1 MNQTMKPNKSSPA
14 YLKQKT
20 SGGLFVGF
28 LYVLV
33 FMSIL
38 ALGIWQNIESQSN
51 KEILNSINERLIV
64 IEEQINIADEINN
77 DSLTDISA
85 SIQFLDKEVRK
96 LWDLSNKRNKVNIT
110 KLTETTNK
118 INGSIKNIEI
128 SIKEAS
134 KKIESNKEDIVSTS
148 KDLSDLLNTNSK
160 INDLEIALRALETQM
175 ILMDDSVRALNNYKT
190 QLNQTISEIQTQIYS
205 ASQECFFLQDLYC
218 PSVVEMMMRYQNAR

>member
-38 ALGIWQNIESQSN
+38 ALGIWQNIESKSN
-51 KEILNSINERLIV
+51 KESLVSINERLIV

-148 KDLSDLLNTNSK
+148 KDLSDLLKTNSE

-205 ASQECFFLQDLYC
+205 ASQEVLEIENQD
-218 PSVVEMMMRYQNAR
+218 

>member
-14 YLKQKT
+14 YLKQKK

-38 ALGIWQNIESQSN
+38 ALGIWQNIESKSN
-51 KEILNSINERLIV
+51 KETLNSINERLIV

-205 ASQECFFLQDLYC
+205 ASQEVLEIENQD
-218 PSVVEMMMRYQNAR
+218 

>member
-20 SGGLFVGF
+20 TGGLFVGF

-38 ALGIWQNIESQSN
+38 ALGIWQNIESKSN
-51 KEILNSINERLIV
+51 KETLNSINERLIV

-205 ASQECFFLQDLYC
+205 ASQEVLEIENQD
-218 PSVVEMMMRYQNAR
+218 

>member
-38 ALGIWQNIESQSN
+38 SLGIWQNIESKSN
-51 KEILNSINERLIV
+51 KESLDSINERLIV

-96 LWDLSNKRNKVNIT
+96 LWDLSNKRNKVNII

-118 INGSIKNIEI
+118 INGAIKNIEI

-148 KDLSDLLNTNSK
+148 KDLSDLLKTNSE
-160 INDLEIALRALETQM
+160 INDLEIALRALETQV

-205 ASQECFFLQDLYC
+205 ASQEVLEIENQD
-218 PSVVEMMMRYQNAR
+218 

>member
-38 ALGIWQNIESQSN
+38 SLGIWQNIESKSN
-51 KEILNSINERLIV
+51 KESLDSINERLIV

-96 LWDLSNKRNKVNIT
+96 LWDLSNKRNKVNII

-118 INGSIKNIEI
+118 INGSIKNLEI

-148 KDLSDLLNTNSK
+148 KDLSDLLNTNSE

-205 ASQECFFLQDLYC
+205 ASQEVLEIENQD
-218 PSVVEMMMRYQNAR
+218 

>member
-38 ALGIWQNIESQSN
+38 ALGIWQNIESKSN
-51 KEILNSINERLIV
+51 KETLNSINERLIV

-96 LWDLSNKRNKVNIT
+96 LWDLSNKRNKVNII

-148 KDLSDLLNTNSK
+148 KDLSDLLKTNSE

-205 ASQECFFLQDLYC
+205 ASQEVLEIENQD
-218 PSVVEMMMRYQNAR
+218 

>member
-38 ALGIWQNIESQSN
+38 ALGIWQNIESKSN
-51 KEILNSINERLIV
+51 KETLNSINERLIV

-134 KKIESNKEDIVSTS
+134 KKIESNKQDIVSTS

-175 ILMDDSVRALNNYKT
+175 ILMDDLVRALNNYKT

-205 ASQECFFLQDLYC
+205 ASQEVLEIENQD
-218 PSVVEMMMRYQNAR
+218 

>member
-20 SGGLFVGF
+20 TGGLFVGF

-38 ALGIWQNIESQSN
+38 ALGIWQNIESKSN
-51 KEILNSINERLIV
+51 KETLNSINERLIV

-148 KDLSDLLNTNSK
+148 KDLSDLLNTNLK
-160 INDLEIALRALETQM
+160 ISDLEIALRALETQM

-205 ASQECFFLQDLYC
+205 ASQEVLEIENQD
-218 PSVVEMMMRYQNAR
+218 

>member
-33 FMSIL
+33 FISIL
-38 ALGIWQNIESQSN
+38 ALGIWQNIESKSN
-51 KEILNSINERLIV
+51 KETLNSINERLIV

-148 KDLSDLLNTNSK
+148 KDLSDLLNTNLK
-160 INDLEIALRALETQM
+160 ISDLEIALRALETQM
-175 ILMDDSVRALNNYKT
+175 ILMDDSVRALNSYKT

-205 ASQECFFLQDLYC
+205 ASQEVLEIENQD
-218 PSVVEMMMRYQNAR
+218 

>member
-38 ALGIWQNIESQSN
+38 ALGIWQNIESKSN
-51 KEILNSINERLIV
+51 KETLNSINERLIV

-148 KDLSDLLNTNSK
+148 KDLSDLLNTNLK
-160 INDLEIALRALETQM
+160 ISDLEIALRALETQM

-205 ASQECFFLQDLYC
+205 ASQEVLEIENQD
-218 PSVVEMMMRYQNAR
+218 

>member
-14 YLKQKT
+14 YLKKKT

-38 ALGIWQNIESQSN
+38 ALAIWQNFETKAN
-51 KEILNSINERLIV
+51 KESLDSIHQRLIV

-96 LWDLSNKRNKVNIT
+96 LWDLSNKRNKVNIS

-118 INGSIKNIEI
+118 INGSIENIEN
-128 SIKEAS
+128 SLKDVS
-134 KKIESNKEDIVSTS
+134 KKIESNQLDIVNTS
-148 KDLSDLLNTNSK
+148 KDLSSLLKANAEIK
-160 INDLEIALRALETQM
+160 DLEIALRALETQM

-205 ASQECFFLQDLYC
+205 ASQVVIEFENQD
-218 PSVVEMMMRYQNAR
+218 

>member
-1 MNQTMKPNKSSPA
+1 MKPNKSSPA
-14 YLKQKT
+14 YLKKKN

-38 ALGIWQNIESQSN
+38 ALGIWQNFETNAKKKSLESIYQ
-51 KEILNSINERLIV
+51 RLGV
-64 IEEQINIADEINN
+64 IEEQINIADEVNN

-110 KLTETTNK
+110 KLIDTTNS
-118 INGSIKNIEI
+118 INNSIKTIEL
-128 SIKEAS
+128 SLKEAS
-134 KKIESNKEDIVSTS
+134 DRIKSNKLIISKTS
-148 KDLSDLLNTNSK
+148 QDLINLSENNSQIK
-160 INDLEIALRALETQM
+160 GLDTAIRSLETQM
-175 ILMDDSVRALNNYKT
+175 ILMDDSVRALNNYRT

-205 ASQECFFLQDLYC
+205 ESQNVLEIENQD
-218 PSVVEMMMRYQNAR
+218 

>member
-38 ALGIWQNIESQSN
+38 ALGIWQNIESKSN
-51 KEILNSINERLIV
+51 KESLNSINERLIV

-148 KDLSDLLNTNSK
+148 KDLSDLLKTNSE
-160 INDLEIALRALETQM
+160 INDLEIALIALETQM

-205 ASQECFFLQDLYC
+205 ASQEVLEIENQDR
-218 PSVVEMMMRYQNAR
+218 P

>member
-38 ALGIWQNIESQSN
+38 ALGIWQNIESKSN
-51 KEILNSINERLIV
+51 KETLNSINERLIV

-205 ASQECFFLQDLYC
+205 ASQELLEIENQD
-218 PSVVEMMMRYQNAR
+218 

>member
-1 MNQTMKPNKSSPA
+1 MNQTMKPNKPSPA

-38 ALGIWQNIESQSN
+38 ALGIWQNIESKSN
-51 KEILNSINERLIV
+51 KETLNSINERLIV

-134 KKIESNKEDIVSTS
+134 KKIESNKQDIVSTS

-205 ASQECFFLQDLYC
+205 ASQEVLEIENQD
-218 PSVVEMMMRYQNAR
+218 

>member
-38 ALGIWQNIESQSN
+38 SLGIWQNIESKSN
-51 KEILNSINERLIV
+51 NESLDSINERLIV

-96 LWDLSNKRNKVNIT
+96 LWDLSNKRNKVNII

-118 INGSIKNIEI
+118 INGSIKDIEI

-134 KKIESNKEDIVSTS
+134 KKIESNKEDIVRTS
-148 KDLSDLLNTNSK
+148 KDLSDLLNTNSE

-190 QLNQTISEIQTQIYS
+190 QLNQTISEIQIQIYS
-205 ASQECFFLQDLYC
+205 ASQEVLEIENQD
-218 PSVVEMMMRYQNAR
+218 

>member
-1 MNQTMKPNKSSPA
+1 MKPNKSSPA
-14 YLKQKT
+14 YLKKKN

-38 ALGIWQNIESQSN
+38 ALGIWQNFETNAKKKSLESIYQ
-51 KEILNSINERLIV
+51 RLSV
-64 IEEQINIADEINN
+64 IEEQINIADEVNN

-110 KLTETTNK
+110 KLIDTTNS
-118 INGSIKNIEI
+118 INDSIENIEL
-128 SIKEAS
+128 SLKEAS
-134 KKIESNKEDIVSTS
+134 EKIKSNKLIISETS
-148 KDLSDLLNTNSK
+148 QDLIDLSENNSQIKDLD
-160 INDLEIALRALETQM
+160 IAIRSLETQM
-175 ILMDDSVRALNNYKT
+175 ILMDDSVRALNNYRT

-205 ASQECFFLQDLYC
+205 ESQEILEIENQD
-218 PSVVEMMMRYQNAR
+218 

>member
-1 MNQTMKPNKSSPA
+1 MKPNKSSPA
-14 YLKQKT
+14 YLKKKN

-38 ALGIWQNIESQSN
+38 ALGIWQNFETNAKKKSLESIYQ
-51 KEILNSINERLIV
+51 RLSV
-64 IEEQINIADEINN
+64 IEEQINIADEVNN

-110 KLTETTNK
+110 KLIDTTNS
-118 INGSIKNIEI
+118 INDSIENIEL
-128 SIKEAS
+128 SLKEAS
-134 KKIESNKEDIVSTS
+134 EKIKSNKLIISETSQDLIDLSESNSQI
-148 KDLSDLLNTNSK
+148 KDLD
-160 INDLEIALRALETQM
+160 IAIRSLETQM
-175 ILMDDSVRALNNYKT
+175 ILMDDSVRALNNYRT

-205 ASQECFFLQDLYC
+205 ESQNVLEIENQD
-218 PSVVEMMMRYQNAR
+218 

>member
-38 ALGIWQNIESQSN
+38 ALGIWQNIESKSN
-51 KEILNSINERLIV
+51 KESLVSINERLIV

-85 SIQFLDKEVRK
+85 SILFLDEEVRK
-96 LWDLSNKRNKVNIT
+96 LWDLSNKRNKVNII

-134 KKIESNKEDIVSTS
+134 KKIESNKEDIASTS
-148 KDLSDLLNTNSK
+148 KDLSDLLKTNSE

-190 QLNQTISEIQTQIYS
+190 QLNQTISEIQIQIYS
-205 ASQECFFLQDLYC
+205 ASQEVLEIENQD
-218 PSVVEMMMRYQNAR
+218 

>member
-14 YLKQKT
+14 YLKKKT

-38 ALGIWQNIESQSN
+38 ALAIWQNFETKAN
-51 KEILNSINERLIV
+51 KESLDSIHQRLIV

-96 LWDLSNKRNKVNIT
+96 LWDLSNKRNKVNIS
-110 KLTETTNK
+110 KLTETTKK
-118 INGSIKNIEI
+118 INGSIENIEN
-128 SIKEAS
+128 SLKDVS
-134 KKIESNKEDIVSTS
+134 KKIESNQLDIVNTS
-148 KDLSDLLNTNSK
+148 KDLSSLLKANAQIK
-160 INDLEIALRALETQM
+160 DLEIALRALETQM

-205 ASQECFFLQDLYC
+205 ASQGVIEFENQD
-218 PSVVEMMMRYQNAR
+218 

>member
-38 ALGIWQNIESQSN
+38 SLGIWQNIESKSN
-51 KEILNSINERLIV
+51 KESLDSINERLIV

-96 LWDLSNKRNKVNIT
+96 LWDLSNKRNKVNII

-148 KDLSDLLNTNSK
+148 KDLSDLLNTNSE

-190 QLNQTISEIQTQIYS
+190 QLNQTISEIQIQIYS
-205 ASQECFFLQDLYC
+205 ASQEVLEIENQD
-218 PSVVEMMMRYQNAR
+218 

>member
-38 ALGIWQNIESQSN
+38 SLGIWQNIESKSN
-51 KEILNSINERLIV
+51 KETLNSINERLIV

-148 KDLSDLLNTNSK
+148 KDLSDLLNTNLK
-160 INDLEIALRALETQM
+160 ISDLEIALRALETQM
-175 ILMDDSVRALNNYKT
+175 ILMDDSVRALNSYKT
-190 QLNQTISEIQTQIYS
+190 QLNQTISEIQTQVYS
-205 ASQECFFLQDLYC
+205 ASQEVLEIENQD
-218 PSVVEMMMRYQNAR
+218 

>member
-38 ALGIWQNIESQSN
+38 ALGIWQNIESKSN
-51 KEILNSINERLIV
+51 KESLNSINERLIV

-96 LWDLSNKRNKVNIT
+96 LWDLSNKRNKVNII

-134 KKIESNKEDIVSTS
+134 KKIESNKEDIVSTT
-148 KDLSDLLNTNSK
+148 KDLSDLLKTNSE

-205 ASQECFFLQDLYC
+205 ASQEVLEIENQD
-218 PSVVEMMMRYQNAR
+218 

>member
-1 MNQTMKPNKSSPA
+1 MKPNKSSPA
-14 YLKQKT
+14 YLKKKN

-38 ALGIWQNIESQSN
+38 ALGIWQNFETNAKKKSLESIYQ
-51 KEILNSINERLIV
+51 RLGV
-64 IEEQINIADEINN
+64 IEEQINIADEVNN

-85 SIQFLDKEVRK
+85 SIQFLDKEIRK

-110 KLTETTNK
+110 KLIDTTNS
-118 INGSIKNIEI
+118 INNSIKTIEL
-128 SIKEAS
+128 SLKEAS
-134 KKIESNKEDIVSTS
+134 DRIKSNKLIISKTS
-148 KDLSDLLNTNSK
+148 QDLINLSENNSQIKDLDTAIRS
-160 INDLEIALRALETQM
+160 LETQM

-205 ASQECFFLQDLYC
+205 ESQNVLEIENQD
-218 PSVVEMMMRYQNAR
+218 

>member
-38 ALGIWQNIESQSN
+38 ALGIWQNIESKSN
-51 KEILNSINERLIV
+51 KESLVSINERLIV

-96 LWDLSNKRNKVNIT
+96 LWDLSNKRNKVNII

-134 KKIESNKEDIVSTS
+134 KKIESNKEDIASTS
-148 KDLSDLLNTNSK
+148 KDLSDLLKTNSE

-190 QLNQTISEIQTQIYS
+190 QLNQTISEIQIQIYS
-205 ASQECFFLQDLYC
+205 ASQEVLEIENQD
-218 PSVVEMMMRYQNAR
+218 

>member
-38 ALGIWQNIESQSN
+38 VLGIWQNIESKSN
-51 KEILNSINERLIV
+51 KESLNSINERLIV

-96 LWDLSNKRNKVNIT
+96 LWDLSNKRNKVNII

-148 KDLSDLLNTNSK
+148 KDLSDLLKTNSE

-205 ASQECFFLQDLYC
+205 ASQEVLEIENQD
-218 PSVVEMMMRYQNAR
+218 

>member
-14 YLKQKT
+14 YLKKKT

-38 ALGIWQNIESQSN
+38 ALAIWQNFETKAN
-51 KEILNSINERLIV
+51 KESLDSIHQRLIV

-96 LWDLSNKRNKVNIT
+96 LWDLSNKRNKVNIS

-118 INGSIKNIEI
+118 INGSIENIEN
-128 SIKEAS
+128 SLKDVS
-134 KKIESNKEDIVSTS
+134 KKIESNQLDIVNTS
-148 KDLSDLLNTNSK
+148 KDLSSLLKANAEIK
-160 INDLEIALRALETQM
+160 DLEIALRALETQM

-205 ASQECFFLQDLYC
+205 ASQEVLEIENQD
-218 PSVVEMMMRYQNAR
+218 

>member
-38 ALGIWQNIESQSN
+38 ALGIWQNIESKSN
-51 KEILNSINERLIV
+51 KESLNSINERLIV

-134 KKIESNKEDIVSTS
+134 KKIESNKKDIVSTS
-148 KDLSDLLNTNSK
+148 KDLSDLLNTNSE

-205 ASQECFFLQDLYC
+205 ASQEVLEIENQD
-218 PSVVEMMMRYQNAR
+218 

>member
-1 MNQTMKPNKSSPA
+1 MKPNKSSPA
-14 YLKQKT
+14 YLKKKD
-20 SGGLFVGF
+20 SVGLFVGF

-38 ALGIWQNIESQSN
+38 ALGIWQNFETNAKKKSLESIYQ
-51 KEILNSINERLIV
+51 RLGV
-64 IEEQINIADEINN
+64 IEEQINIADEVNN

-110 KLTETTNK
+110 KLIDTTNS
-118 INGSIKNIEI
+118 INNSIKTIEL
-128 SIKEAS
+128 SLKEAS
-134 KKIESNKEDIVSTS
+134 DRIKSNKLIISETS
-148 KDLSDLLNTNSK
+148 QDLIDLSENNSQIKDLDAAIRS
-160 INDLEIALRALETQM
+160 LETQM

-205 ASQECFFLQDLYC
+205 ESQNVLEIENQD
-218 PSVVEMMMRYQNAR
+218 